1 MNAFLGGNYEQSLDG
16 TLLVLTSPPTRASVR
31 VSPRL
36 FFGPKRKM
44 ISRFKDCLRERRIH
58 RLRLE
63 LLRAQEGQRVSAWKA
78 LQAEINSRSP
88 AQVYR
93 MEKERGLA

>member
-16 TLLVLTSPPTRASVR
+16 TLLVLTSPPTRESVR

-36 FFGPKRKM
+36 FFGPKRRM
-44 ISRFKDCLRERRIH
+44 ISRFKDWLRERRIH
-58 RLRLE
+58 RLRLA
-63 LLRAQEGQRVSAWKA
+63 LLQAQEGHRVSAWKS

-88 AQVYR
+88 AQVSR